1 MEVMKK
7 MNEIKEVI
15 IEPKKS
21 SDMDKVMEDYCKKA
35 KTRKGAILFAVC
47 RGKISE
53 GIDFTDELAR
63 AVFIVGVPFP
73 PKLEKKSGS

>member
-1 MEVMKK
+1 M
-7 MNEIKEVI
+7 
-15 IEPKKS
+15 
-21 SDMDKVMEDYCKKA
+21 
-35 KTRKGAILFAVC
+35 AVC

-73 PKLEKKSGS
+73 PISDRKVE